1 MALFLWYG
9 YRFKRRIIGSYLT
22 VDEIQRYL
30 EVDSLSYLQLE
41 ELLSATG
48 AMGAGFC
55 DACLTGKYPI
65 EIPLELSLKSNNE
78 ESHDRNLDSNDFF
91 SSIRTTSY

>member
-1 MALFLWYG
+1 
-9 YRFKRRIIGSYLT
+9 
-22 VDEIQRYL
+22 
-30 EVDSLSYLQLE
+30 
-41 ELLSATG
+41 
-48 AMGAGFC
+48 MGAGFC